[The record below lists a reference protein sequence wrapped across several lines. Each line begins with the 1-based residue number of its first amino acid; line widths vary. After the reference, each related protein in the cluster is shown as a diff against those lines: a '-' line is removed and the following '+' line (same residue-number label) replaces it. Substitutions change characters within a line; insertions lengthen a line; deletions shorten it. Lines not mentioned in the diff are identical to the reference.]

1 LLPLPVI
8 KPFDSQLHNQ
18 NTVYYTSIHLF
29 PGTQT
34 LLHGHLA
41 IKVNLKILQTIP
53 QFSVQDRV
61 EKAVMEAA
69 TSNVLL
75 IENDNQLA
83 QLIAQELSC
92 EGYNDRFTMAIRKLN

>member
-1 LLPLPVI
+1 M
-8 KPFDSQLHNQ
+8 
-18 NTVYYTSIHLF
+18 
-29 PGTQT
+29 
-34 LLHGHLA
+34 
-41 IKVNLKILQTIP
+41 LQTIP
-53 QFSVQDRV
+53 QFSVQYRV

-92 EGYNDRFTMAIRKLN
+92 EGYNDRFTMAVKKLN